1 MFLAVLIIAVAL
13 RAEPELQIGTVHLCP
28 AADCA
33 FMLGDARVS
42 PYIPLKLMSSVDLLR
57 IQMHHIPGGYEKV

>member
-13 RAEPELQIGTVHLCP
+13 GAEPELKIGTVHLCP

-42 PYIPLKLMSSVDLLR
+42 PYIPLKLMPSAEPVP
-57 IQMHHIPGGYEKV
+57 PGKSPQRQGRSTY